1 MRASGLSEVSRRD
14 ACGRLASVQ
23 GVRAERLLRFPVRH
37 EGADVGRAVDL
48 ILDPSQGRA
57 LGIDVLC
64 RDDVHRFLPLAAAEL
79 DGDEIRLTSRFALL
93 DVAGFDFYR
102 RRTSTLSAL
111 KGTHVGKAGQDLGA
125 LRDVVVSAAGE
136 IEAFVVETED
146 GTQHVAVGPGVR
158 LDPNGLDGR

>member
-1 MRASGLSEVSRRD
+1 VR
-14 ACGRLASVQ
+14 

-48 ILDPSQGRA
+48 ILDPSQSRA

-64 RDDVHRFLPLAAAEL
+64 LDHVHRFLPLAAA
-79 DGDEIRLTSRFALL
+79 DVAGDEIRLTSRFALL
-93 DVAGFDFYR
+93 DDSGFDFYR
-102 RRTSTLSAL
+102 GRTSTLRGL
-111 KGTHVGKAGQDLGA
+111 KGTHVGQAGHDLGT

-146 GTQHVAVGPGVR
+146 GTQLVPVGPGVR
-158 LDPNGLDGR
+158 LDPSGLDGR